1 MSQRT
6 YDDACGAAR
15 AMDVIGERWAL
26 LVVRELIFGPKR
38 FRDLRDGLPKASQ
51 NVLSQRLRDL
61 ETSGVVTRVELG
73 PPASTH
79 AYALTERGRQ
89 LEPVLIALSRWGA
102 HVPAPDEA
110 EMSIDAF
117 MLMLKALYQAPDDQ
131 RSTLSVG
138 IDVGADSFT
147 VNTTPDSIDITRA
160 TNPDAQVTMRADVGT
175 LRQLTFGEVSADA
188 AVKSGHADIQ
198 GPLKLAQQF
207 FRYFEMPALAGL
219 AV

>member
-1 MSQRT
+1 MSLRT

-51 NVLSQRLRDL
+51 NVLSQRLKDL

-73 PPASTH
+73 PPASTS

-102 HVPAPDEA
+102 HVPAPDDA
-110 EMSIDAF
+110 EMSTDAF
-117 MLMLKALYQAPDDQ
+117 MLMLKALYRATGDQ
-131 RSTLSVG
+131 QSTLSVE
-138 IDVGADSFT
+138 IVVGADSFT
-147 VNTTPDSIDITRA
+147 VITKPDSIDIARA
-160 TNPDAQVTMRADVGT
+160 VKPDAQLTIHADTRT
-175 LRQLTFGEVSADA
+175 LCRLLFGEVSAEE
-188 AVKSGHADIQ
+188 AVKAGDAEVRDPR
-198 GPLKLAQQF
+198 GLAQQF
-207 FRYFEMPALAGL
+207 FQHFEKP
-219 AV
+219 

>member
-1 MSQRT
+1 
-6 YDDACGAAR
+6 
-15 AMDVIGERWAL
+15 MDEIGERWAL

-61 ETSGVVTRVELG
+61 EANGVVTRVELG

-89 LEPVLIALSRWGA
+89 LEPVLVALSRWGA

-110 EMSIDAF
+110 QMSTDAF
-117 MLMLKALYQAPDDQ
+117 MLMLKALYRAPDDQ
-131 RSTLSVG
+131 QSSLSVA

-147 VNTTPDSIDITRA
+147 VTTKPDSIDIARA
-160 TNPDAQVTMRADVGT
+160 VNPDAQLTVRADVQT
-175 LRQLTFGEVSADA
+175 LCRLVFGEVSAEAAAKAGDA
-188 AVKSGHADIQ
+188 EVD
-198 GPLKLAQQF
+198 GPRGLAQQF
-207 FRYFEMPALAGL
+207 FRNFEKPSDDDPTLQQ
-219 AV
+219 